1 MYINKY
7 SQYNKMY
14 NILNLILFYSL
25 FHHIGNSINNQK
37 LFMCIIKLCVSI
49 CCCYQY
55 LMYNYS
61 FIHMKTLLTSF
72 FLYDS
77 FYIIFYIGLKSITYN
92 TVLYHHLS
100 LLYSMY
106 YEPTAMINFPYI
118 YFLGE
123 FTNIFMYN
131 HYLLIQYSNTKATA
145 ISKKCLQISFYIEC
159 ITYLLIRCFYFTYL
173 LFWKGW
179 TTNKFGMAFY
189 YFIFP
194 IYIMGMIWSKQLI
207 YQVKNNNILD
217 KNN

>member
-1 MYINKY
+1 
-7 SQYNKMY
+7 MY

-25 FHHIGNSINNQK
+25 FHHVGNSINNQK

-207 YQVKNNNILD
+207 YQLKNNNILD